1 MCKLKMY
8 TAKANAKMNG
18 KQCAGIFITFRA
30 LNFVRYCIFWNLFTE
45 NKTVSIE
52 WQSLTSSHQ

>member
-1 MCKLKMY
+1 MY